1 MATLALAKGNKA
13 DELRRIKEKSRKTQA
28 FLSESKKVQSSSM
41 KDTSSP
47 ERSMKATMVS
57 QSSAGTSTA
66 VNQASIIVD
75 LLLFGQSAAMKKGMG
90 MTSSFANTSGMSTTT
105 TGGHV
110 NQVMPLRYIVR
121 NCPITTF
128 EIASTNAD
136 GTRKEAQQ
144 DILGLKKAGK
154 EKKVGGPKSNAL
166 KIQFLLDQRKPP
178 TEKLPSLCAQYD
190 DNLNKVSATIEGEV
204 HQ

>member
-57 QSSAGTSTA
+57 QSSAGSTA

-121 NCPITTF
+121 NCPITRF

-190 DNLNKVSATIEGEV
+190 DSLNKVSATEV